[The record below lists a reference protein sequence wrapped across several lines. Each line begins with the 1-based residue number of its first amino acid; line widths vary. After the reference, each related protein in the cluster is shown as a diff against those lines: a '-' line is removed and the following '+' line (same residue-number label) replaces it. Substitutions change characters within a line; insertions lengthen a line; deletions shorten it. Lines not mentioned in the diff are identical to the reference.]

1 MNQETLTSTEKCPEL
16 EVSEIKTPEDL
27 KAYMKRLADWLSN
40 KSKEEQD
47 KYREFAVGA
56 SSLLSG
62 GDLDEKNIKSLVEK
76 LPKSETESDLVSE
89 SEMVLVSK
97 VEQEAGVSE
106 TEPGFSQE
114 ALERTLNRLDRLVE
128 VRKARRQKI
137 GLSDQDVRKESES
150 YNAIRSEI
158 IKLRNR
164 LKKMQE
170 GEEVDLEEVRNLKS
184 ELLDHLAKYRAEM
197 KQEDLEA
204 QSDESGVK
212 NKNSFEEIS
221 EEDLPSLQRE
231 YEDAEGLDNKI
242 NTATALVQA
251 RTVDLQHTFNT
262 FESGNEKGNEQAKRV
277 IEILADERNGF
288 ITAVSAEDITES
300 KVVEL
305 TGKMLGFLD
314 KAEKLIAL
322 QNQRYQESG
331 GELGELIVELRQH
344 FGMLEGSGEEVD
356 KTLDAQATQLVE
368 SQYQE
373 LSELINK
380 PGVKSETAERL
391 RGQLSKAR
399 GEFINAIGGLDL
411 SGDERLVSEAD
422 LSAALSAWNESYN
435 ETMSLLSPE
444 YKDWQSAK
452 ASFREARRL
461 LHEEMS
467 EVQEKNRGLLSI
479 FKKTDTSR
487 MEELGKE
494 YERLEQ
500 RYINSLDR
508 YKAYKR
514 EQLPAD
520 EDINARADSYEKS
533 KLKTLGV
540 WEGVKLSSLESPKGL
555 RVTEQFADLHEKFRN
570 LPKWQRFAIGSAL
583 IAGTPFAASLIS
595 GVGFGVAGVA
605 VGKKILRYG
614 ATTGMGA
621 LTGGFAFSKYFADRK
636 FRKEQT
642 KVDVAKIKL
651 SSAKGEAVGG
661 SKEAVVSEVREL
673 IRTRN
678 NAYLQALRDQ
688 KVRAARSGLMASAV
702 TGGVISGGLNF
713 SFDTLSDITAGG
725 TGDVV
730 LDPTEARTTPV
741 ESAHITSTP
750 SVDTTLPEQIAY
762 SDQAEPIKVP
772 ESDEYVLGRGVKPEL
787 NQPTVP
793 SYGGASDSIAIPD
806 SIKVETADLHP
817 ESSTEVLPSEATLFS
832 PKPYTIERGDTVWDW
847 AEGQTNAPQPPA
859 FAEVAPDKLQQLIHY
874 TVEKIKDNPE
884 LAKSMGVNPY
894 NNPSTWLFEGGTLTP
909 EQQSMFSQI
918 ARSVAIERGY
928 LSR

>member
-1 MNQETLTSTEKCPEL
+1 MNQETLTSTEKRPEL
-16 EVSEIKTPEDL
+16 EVSEIKTSEDL

-47 KYREFAVGA
+47 KYREFAIDA
-56 SSLLSG
+56 SSLLSV
-62 GDLDEKNIKSLVEK
+62 GDLDEKTIESLVKK
-76 LPKSETESDLVSE
+76 LTKSESGSDAVSE
-89 SEMVLVSK
+89 SETVLVSK

-106 TEPGFSQE
+106 TEPGFSPE

-128 VRKARRQKI
+128 VRKERRQKK

-164 LKKMQE
+164 LKKIQE

-197 KQEDLEA
+197 KQESIEA
-204 QSDESGVK
+204 QLDEPEVK
-212 NKNSFEEIS
+212 NKNFFGEIS
-221 EEDLPSLQRE
+221 EEDLQSLHRE
-231 YEDAEGLDNKI
+231 YEGAEGLDNKI

-251 RTVDLQHTFNT
+251 RIVDLQHTFST
-262 FESGNEKGNEQAKRV
+262 FESGNEKGNEQVKRI

-356 KTLDAQATQLVE
+356 KTLDTQATQLVE

-373 LSELINK
+373 LLELINK
-380 PGVKSETAERL
+380 PEVKTETAERL
-391 RGQLSKAR
+391 KARLAKAR
-399 GEFINAIGGLDL
+399 GEFINATGGLDL
-411 SGDERLVSEAD
+411 SGDERLVSEMD
-422 LSAALSAWNESYN
+422 LSTALSDWNDSYN
-435 ETMSLLSPE
+435 ETMSLLSSE

-461 LHEEMS
+461 LHEEMV

-479 FKKTDTSR
+479 FKKANTSHL
-487 MEELGKE
+487 EELGKE

-508 YKAYKR
+508 YKAYRR

-520 EDINARADSYEKS
+520 ADINARTDRYEKS

-555 RVTEQFADLHEKFRN
+555 RVVEQFTDLHGKFRN
-570 LPKWQRFAIGSAL
+570 LPRWSRWAIGSTL
-583 IAGTPFAASLIS
+583 ILGTPFAASLI
-595 GVGFGVAGVA
+595 GGAGIGVAGLT
-605 VGKKILRYG
+605 VGKRVLRYG
-614 ATTGMGA
+614 VSAGIGSV
-621 LTGGFAFSKYFADRK
+621 TGGFTFHKFFADRK
-636 FRKEQT
+636 FKKEQV
-642 KVDVAKIKL
+642 KVDAAKEEL
-651 SSAKGEAVGG
+651 SATKKELIGG
-661 SKEAVVSEVREL
+661 SKEATIAEVRTL
-673 IRTRN
+673 IQSRN
-678 NAYLQALRDQ
+678 NAYLQSLYDQ
-688 KVRAARSGLMASAV
+688 KVRANRSGLIAGAV
-702 TGGVISGGLNF
+702 TGGAISGGL
-713 SFDTLSDITAGG
+713 SFGLENLHDVTNGVGEVAGTSTGADTA
-725 TGDVV
+725 
-730 LDPTEARTTPV
+730 PA
-741 ESAHITSTP
+741 ESAPVTSTP
-750 SVDTTLPEQIAY
+750 SVGTTQPEQIAY
-762 SDQAEPIKVP
+762 SDQTEPIKVP
-772 ESDEYVLGRGVKPEL
+772 EPDEHVLGRGVKPEL

-793 SYGGASDSIAIPD
+793 SYGGVSDSIATPD
-806 SIKVETADLHP
+806 STEAGTASVHT
-817 ESSTEVLPSEATLFS
+817 ESAAEVLPSETTVFS

-859 FAEVAPDKLQQLIHY
+859 FAEVAPDKLRQLIHY

-928 LSR
+928 